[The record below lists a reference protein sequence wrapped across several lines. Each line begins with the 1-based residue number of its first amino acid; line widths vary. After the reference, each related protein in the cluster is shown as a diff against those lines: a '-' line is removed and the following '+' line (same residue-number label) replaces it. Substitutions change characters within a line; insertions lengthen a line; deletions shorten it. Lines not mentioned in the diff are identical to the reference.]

1 MCYILPATLF
11 CRNIGALPSSNL
23 EGIAI
28 HHLRTSVLV
37 GGGLESHLGACS
49 QYSSNPMPFMNR
61 WPSKAAITDGSSPRR
76 ARTSALHPASQ
87 HRDATATSVEKLK
100 ARLFLQNSASFI
112 ACGQDTLKC
121 HGVKPAPVRS
131 GQTER
136 RAHTSKTFT
145 GAGSEITPK
154 EIRKRTCTRRLK
166 APGNFNNERTFDPA
180 DFHRAFKRRSF
191 CLIVTLF
198 CSAINAEAH

>member
-61 WPSKAAITDGSSPRR
+61 WPSKATITGRSSSRR
-76 ARTSALHPASQ
+76 ARTSALYTQ
-87 HRDATATSVEKLK
+87 HRNATRPSVEKLK
-100 ARLFLQNSASFI
+100 ACLFLQNLLQNLVHCVWPGHFKMSQCQA
-112 ACGQDTLKC
+112 
-121 HGVKPAPVRS
+121 
-131 GQTER
+131 
-136 RAHTSKTFT
+136 
-145 GAGSEITPK
+145 
-154 EIRKRTCTRRLK
+154 RTCTQW
-166 APGNFNNERTFDPA
+166 PNRT
-180 DFHRAFKRRSF
+180 
-191 CLIVTLF
+191 
-198 CSAINAEAH
+198 